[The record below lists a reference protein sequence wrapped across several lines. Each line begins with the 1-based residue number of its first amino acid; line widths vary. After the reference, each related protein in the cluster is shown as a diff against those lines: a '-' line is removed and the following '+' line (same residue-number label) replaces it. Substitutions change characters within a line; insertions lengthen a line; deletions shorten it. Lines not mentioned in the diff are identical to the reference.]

1 MSYMSYLVFSNLI
14 VSFVK
19 PGRVDAQDPVFMI
32 IVKPF
37 AYPWHWFYLD
47 LIHLCR
53 IKWNL
58 YITPLNFNTC
68 KEC

>member
-19 PGRVDAQDPVFMI
+19 QGRVDAQDPVFMI

-37 AYPWHWFYLD
+37 AYP
-47 LIHLCR
+47 
-53 IKWNL
+53 
-58 YITPLNFNTC
+58 
-68 KEC
+68 